1 MEGSETTSPVPEEVE
16 RKGLGAVAVP
26 FPASVGLLPAGDV
39 AAVAGDAVPGADDA
53 PPDHVLPAVPD
64 GTLPIPEAADAGL
77 ADAEDGVWPTV
88 RPMGGVTEICFPD
101 AGAGGTGGLPAPA
114 AAAAGREDSADLPL
128 PAWPAAGVL
137 PAGALADDAVAPD
150 DPGVPRCGLF
160 CCSELK
166 TSYPQEWMR
175 PAPRPSGTV
184 ALTRPKHDAD
194 CWRRRPARHPPGEQ
208 CHRFERNSSDCSLS
222 IN

>member
-1 MEGSETTSPVPEEVE
+1 MEGSETTSPVPEAAA
-16 RKGLGAVAVP
+16 RRGLGVAAAP
-26 FPASVGLLPAGDV
+26 LLGSAGLLPADDADAAAGDGV
-39 AAVAGDAVPGADDA
+39 PEADAAGPDEAPPAVADGA
-53 PPDHVLPAVPD
+53 LPR
-64 GTLPIPEAADAGL
+64 PEAADAGL

-88 RPMGGVTEICFPD
+88 RPIGGVTEICFPD
-101 AGAGGTGGLPAPA
+101 AGAGGAGGLPAPA
-114 AAAAGREDSADLPL
+114 AAGREDSTGLPL
-128 PAWPAAGVL
+128 SAWPAAGDL

-166 TSYPQEWMR
+166 TSYPQEWMH

-184 ALTRPKHDAD
+184 ALTRPEHDAD

-208 CHRFERNSSDCSLS
+208 CHRFERNSSDCSRS
-222 IN
+222 IS